1 MTNLTTILN
10 EYGILGVK
18 AIQDVIRPESATGR
32 TVTSIR
38 FEVKTKNTTETL
50 TIFGRKFISA
60 METGRGPRKSS
71 EYQGYDQSLLQ
82 WMASRGIGTDL
93 TAKKKQQLAR
103 FLAYKINKEGDAL
116 HKAGGRQLYTPVVEK
131 LEKEITE
138 RITQDFIQ
146 STITRIKDGF
156 NDNNQ
161 ADRA

>member
-1 MTNLTTILN
+1 MANLTTILN

-32 TVTSIR
+32 TVNSIR

-60 METGRGPRKSS
+60 IETGRGPRKSS

-82 WMASRGIGTDL
+82 WMAARGIGADL
-93 TAKKKQQLAR
+93 NAKKKQQLAR
-103 FLAYKINKEGDAL
+103 FLAYKINKEGDDL
-116 HKAGGRQLYTPVVEK
+116 FKSGGRNLYTPVVEK

-156 NDNNQ
+156 NDNQ
-161 ADRA
+161 KADRA

>member
-1 MTNLTTILN
+1 MTNLNTILN

-32 TVTSIR
+32 TVNSIR

-82 WMASRGIGTDL
+82 WMAARGIGSDL

-103 FLAYKINKEGDAL
+103 FLALKINREGDAL
-116 HKAGGRQLYTPVVEK
+116 HKAGNRKLYTPVVEK
-131 LEKEITE
+131 LEKEITD

-156 NDNNQ
+156 NDNQ
-161 ADRA
+161 KADRA

>member
-18 AIQDVIRPESATGR
+18 AIQTVLRPESATGD
-32 TVTSIR
+32 TVRSIR
-38 FEVKTKNTTETL
+38 FEVKVKDTITSL
-50 TIFGRKFISA
+50 IIFGRKFLGA
-60 METGRGPRKSS
+60 METGRGPRTSS
-71 EYQGYDQSLLQ
+71 EYQEYDKSLLK
-82 WMASRGIGTDL
+82 WMGARGIGADL
-93 TAKKKQQLAR
+93 PQKKKEQLAR
-103 FLAYKINKEGDAL
+103 FLAYKINKEGDDL
-116 HKAGGRQLYTPVVEK
+116 HKSGGRVLYTPVIEK
-131 LEKEITE
+131 LEKEITD